1 MMFMSEC
8 DPALSLWRPLAA
20 LVPLTWPGSL
30 GDRERNQYQ
39 HLRDT
44 NFISWPLSSPSSSS
58 RGPRSSTW
66 PLVVPPVRW
75 SGRDASVSVNN
86 DNPDVWAH
94 YNNCQL
100 SPGNPLVNQSRP
112 GNDSSPL
119 PPVSIEFLLSRFNLV
134 SSVCHLGWWYYN

>member
-30 GDRERNQYQ
+30 GDREININISETPTLYLDHSPLLLLLPRTKEV
-39 HLRDT
+39 HLAVEGA
-44 NFISWPLSSPSSSS
+44 L
-58 RGPRSSTW
+58 
-66 PLVVPPVRW
+66 LVRL
-75 SGRDASVSVNN
+75 SGRDWSVSVNK

-119 PPVSIEFLLSRFNLV
+119 PPVSIEFLLSRFNLF